1 MFYMKKF
8 LFIIFAFISFVSIG
22 QEKWELEKDSKGIKV
37 YTRPVKGSDVK
48 EFKAYTYINAS
59 PERLLKIINDANGF
73 KDWIDKVDY
82 SKLVSK
88 PASNI
93 FIVYLQL
100 GMPIGVTDRDLV
112 LKNVVKKLKGGGYK
126 IEVTSAYDK
135 YPEQEDFIRIKKAY
149 GYWILKPEKEKTKII
164 YQFYSDPAGSLPTW
178 IVNMF
183 LVDGPYNTLTA
194 LKEKIED

>member
-1 MFYMKKF
+1 MKKI
-8 LFIIFAFISFVSIG
+8 LFITLAFISFISFG

-48 EFKAYTYINAS
+48 EFKAYTYINAT
-59 PERLLKIINDANGF
+59 PDKLLKVINDANGF

-82 SKLVSK
+82 SKSLSH
-88 PASNI
+88 PNNNT
-93 FIVYLQL
+93 FIVYIQL
-100 GMPIGVTDRDLV
+100 GMPIGVTDRDMV

-126 IEVTSAYDK
+126 IEVTSVYDK
-135 YPEQEDFIRIKKAY
+135 YPEQEDFVRIKKAY
-149 GYWILKPEKEKTKII
+149 GYWLLIPEKGKTKIV

-183 LVDGPYNTLTA
+183 LVDGPYNTLKA
-194 LKEKIED
+194 LREKFEG

>member
-37 YTRPVKGSDVK
+37 YTRPVKGSNVK

-59 PERLLKIINDANGF
+59 PERLLKIINDANDF

-82 SKLVSK
+82 SKLLRH
-88 PASNI
+88 PDPNI
-93 FIVYLQL
+93 YIVYIQL
-100 GMPIGVTDRDLV
+100 GMPIGVTDRDMV
-112 LKNVVKKLKGGGYK
+112 LKNVIKKLKDGGYK
-126 IEVTSAYDK
+126 IEVTSVNNK
-135 YPEQEDFIRIKKAY
+135 YPEQEDFVRIKKAY
-149 GYWILKPEKEKTKII
+149 GYWLLKSEKRKTKVI
-164 YQFYSDPAGSLPTW
+164 YQFYSDPAGNLPTW

-183 LVDGPYNTLTA
+183 LVDGPYNTLEA
-194 LKEKIED
+194 LRKKFEG